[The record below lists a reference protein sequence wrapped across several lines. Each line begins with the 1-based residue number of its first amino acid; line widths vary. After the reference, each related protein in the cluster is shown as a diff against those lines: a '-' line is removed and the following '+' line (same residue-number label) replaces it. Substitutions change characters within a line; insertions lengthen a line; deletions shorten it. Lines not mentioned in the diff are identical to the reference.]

1 MSSISAGLSVKTPLH
16 HSSFRYKKN
25 IPYKPV
31 KCKTAKH
38 VFVCRSSKPTYAW
51 TAWLINPFTAEH
63 QAATRRSRPARSNPS
78 TARPSTIKSTTR
90 ALAASLAAIGIS
102 TKLARI
108 RLEALVQ
115 QSTQIGSAC
124 SDANTYVKVSTNT
137 RSLTR
142 TRKAWSVGTRRCREL
157 RSILWVGRGMGQPG
171 RMKGWRMRV
180 WMRRECSRWVR

>member
-16 HSSFRYKKN
+16 HSSFRYKKTYRISQSSAKQQN
-25 IPYKPV
+25 MSSYADQANPL
-31 KCKTAKH
+31 TAW
-38 VFVCRSSKPTYAW
+38 RT
-51 TAWLINPFTAEH
+51 WLINPFTAEH

-78 TARPSTIKSTTR
+78 TARPSTTRSTTP
-90 ALAASLAAIGIS
+90 APAASLAAIGIS
-102 TKLARI
+102 TKLART

-124 SDANTYVKVSTNT
+124 SNADTYVKVSTNT

-142 TRKAWSVGTRRCREL
+142 TRKAWSVGTRRCRVL
-157 RSILWVGRGMGQPG
+157 RSILWVGRGMGQLG